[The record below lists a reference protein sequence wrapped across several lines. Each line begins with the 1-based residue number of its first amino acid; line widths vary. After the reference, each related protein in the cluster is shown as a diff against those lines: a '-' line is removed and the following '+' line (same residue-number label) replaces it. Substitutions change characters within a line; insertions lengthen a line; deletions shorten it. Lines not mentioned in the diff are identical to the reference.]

1 MTPARDVLCTGGVE
15 TPGNSL
21 EKRRNSFRTALAQ
34 AEQRCFPLLSL
45 LGPKQPPWEWSCARK
60 KENEKS
66 FWGERRSYCRCLGY
80 CRVLPKRGRREGERQ
95 WGKGNIYQALKEAD
109 GGSGRESACRLS
121 PVGMGLVLSLQRS
134 LSALFWAT
142 ISLSKPQ
149 GALGKAGS
157 CGCLGRVPVLWQ
169 HCPLASS
176 VLCPGRHPAR
186 TPVSP
191 SQEAQLPPE
200 LCSGREPS
208 PARTLGDAVSP
219 PAAAGG
225 CWPCWDSPEEPFA
238 CYRQDGN
245 LPN

>member
-34 AEQRCFPLLSL
+34 AEQRCFPPLSL

-149 GALGKAGS
+149 GALHQPGGS
-157 CGCLGRVPVLWQ
+157 GQGRILWL
-169 HCPLASS
+169 PGEGPSALAALSIS
-176 VLCPGRHPAR
+176 ILSALPWQA
-186 TPVSP
+186 P
-191 SQEAQLPPE
+191 SQDSCVTIP
-200 LCSGREPS
+200 GS
-208 PARTLGDAVSP
+208 PAAT
-219 PAAAGG
+219 
-225 CWPCWDSPEEPFA
+225 
-238 CYRQDGN
+238 
-245 LPN
+245 